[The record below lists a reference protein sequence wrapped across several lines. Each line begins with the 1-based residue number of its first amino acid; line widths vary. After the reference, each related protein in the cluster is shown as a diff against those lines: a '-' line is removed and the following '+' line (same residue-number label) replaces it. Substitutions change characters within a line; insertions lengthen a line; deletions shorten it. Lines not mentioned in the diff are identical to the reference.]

1 MNIWSWLLPF
11 LISSPTFAMS
21 DTLTGQLWNCHV
33 PEKQLTVL
41 AIEPLT
47 YRGYTF
53 DLFRL
58 DRNADGSQDTI
69 LIYPTVNKRRSP
81 FPVYYLYDMNFDG
94 RPDKAY
100 HDTQGNG
107 ICQQMEEFDANRFLA
122 DKDT

>member
-1 MNIWSWLLPF
+1 MTSVLLAILVSTQF
-11 LISSPTFAMS
+11 SIS

-33 PEKQLTVL
+33 PEKQLTIL
-41 AIEPLT
+41 ATEPLA

-58 DRNADGSQDTI
+58 DRNADGAQDTI
-69 LIYPTVNKRRSP
+69 LIYSTVNHRRST
-81 FPVYYLYDMNFDG
+81 FPIYYVYDLNFDG

-107 ICQQMEEFDANRFLA
+107 ICQQMEEIDASRFLA
-122 DKDT
+122 EKEM